1 MKYRFYIKTI
11 DTTQSIYFMVETDKE
26 NSVLEYFYFSIYNK
40 DEIQEMIDGILSTK
54 DSDKDYKYQTE
65 GDGLH
70 IYSNSY
76 AVQFFNLRMRKKESD
91 LKLSHDE
98 FVTFL
103 EDYKAF
109 IEANN

>member
-1 MKYRFYIKTI
+1 MKYKFSKLIISDMILYDIDFDESKFFPITLLRFNNWTPNEVQKLI
-11 DTTQSIYFMVETDKE
+11 E
-26 NSVLEYFYFSIYNK
+26 
-40 DEIQEMIDGILSTK
+40 GILSTK